1 MGFDLFGIE
10 PRNRKGEYFR
20 NNIWWWPRLWDFCCD
35 ITPEISENDRN
46 SGYYNSG
53 LVISEKKHR
62 ALIENLKKALNDREK
77 FNEWMSNSEARYAN
91 TGHWLDRIFGAIKGL
106 DDEAKVRPKEA
117 RYHFDWSNVEDFLE
131 FITNNNGFQIC

>member
-35 ITPEISENDRN
+35 ITPEISENERK

-62 ALIENLKKALNDREK
+62 ALIKNLQQALNDR
-77 FNEWMSNSEARYAN
+77 
-91 TGHWLDRIFGAIKGL
+91 
-106 DDEAKVRPKEA
+106 
-117 RYHFDWSNVEDFLE
+117 
-131 FITNNNGFQIC
+131 